1 MNLQLLQRKTKT
13 SLLQTVC
20 ASCTRPLGAGC
31 SAPIHPCISSPENSG
46 KQLLQILTS
55 LLTANDCLHL
65 SPPTIALAP
74 LTGNVHVTKA
84 NRCLLSCCVAEH
96 LLEGF
101 LFPKAVSSLGGTTVL
116 SMYCSGC
123 LVAIVSLLSVFNLL
137 FKSVVVPEGQ

>member
-1 MNLQLLQRKTKT
+1 MIYNYSNVKR
-13 SLLQTVC
+13 
-20 ASCTRPLGAGC
+20 RPLC
-31 SAPIHPCISSPENSG
+31 SKLYVPPVHALWELAVLPLYISSPENSG

-101 LFPKAVSSLGGTTVL
+101 LFPKAVSSLGGITVL

-123 LVAIVSLLSVFNLL
+123 LVAIVSLLSVFNLI
-137 FKSVVVPEGQ
+137 FKSVVAPEGR